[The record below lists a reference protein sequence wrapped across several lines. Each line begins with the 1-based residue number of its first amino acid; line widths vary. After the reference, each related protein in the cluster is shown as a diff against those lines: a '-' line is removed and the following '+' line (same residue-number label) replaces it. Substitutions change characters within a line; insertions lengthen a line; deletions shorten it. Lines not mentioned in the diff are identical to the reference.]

1 MILSQDTLRSDTTQ
15 FNYEVL
21 KISIKMLFND
31 LFSKW
36 TIVIDHT
43 IFPFLDLIMKLLYN
57 NVIILTISTS
67 YLSMITIIL
76 LDTNHQIEHDPKLS
90 ALFNELVYGMM
101 RLSGLRHFD

>member
-1 MILSQDTLRSDTTQ
+1 
-15 FNYEVL
+15 
-21 KISIKMLFND
+21 MLFND

-76 LDTNHQIEHDPKLS
+76 LDKNHQIEHDPKLS